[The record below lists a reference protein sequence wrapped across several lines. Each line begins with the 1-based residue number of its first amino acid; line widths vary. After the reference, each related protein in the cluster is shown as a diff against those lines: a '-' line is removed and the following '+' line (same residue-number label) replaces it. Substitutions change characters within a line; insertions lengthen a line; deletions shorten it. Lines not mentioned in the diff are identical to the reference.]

1 MLSPISSRNA
11 DCRPSTQSRQYSQ
24 PLSRS
29 KNKFITTEFTVLFF
43 NVDVSLICYCVFPFM
58 SSPKSTFTSDGYKG
72 RFLTMPQARTNSE
85 VSLFKRAIES
95 WPYVFIIVSVAGLA
109 YIALTTT
116 H

>member
-1 MLSPISSRNA
+1 ML
-11 DCRPSTQSRQYSQ
+11 
-24 PLSRS
+24 
-29 KNKFITTEFTVLFF
+29 
-43 NVDVSLICYCVFPFM
+43 
-58 SSPKSTFTSDGYKG
+58 
-72 RFLTMPQARTNSE
+72 QARTNSE